1 MTMHKLAFTDTSL
14 TDGQTAVWGGAL
26 DTTMMLAPAGKLSA
40 SGLAAIEVLS
50 TAVLDACLARGE
62 NPLQRLELARRHFG
76 AVPLRA
82 TVNLLT
88 GHGRPG
94 ADVLGPEVIDRWLAT
109 LADSGL
115 RQVVLLDPLLDTD
128 RLHAALKSA
137 SAAGLVAI
145 AALPY
150 QVDDGRPDEAYAQLA
165 ASLADGGAA
174 RVMLRDESGV
184 LTPDR
189 LRSLIPA
196 LVEALGTT
204 PLDLHTRCHTALGP
218 AVALEAVG
226 LGVSGIDAA
235 LPCVANGASLPSL
248 PSLLR
253 ALRQQDAMEGT
264 AQGLP
269 DQGSLLEADAIL
281 AAIADQEGFPQAAS
295 WPFDLAAYAHQ
306 LPGEVA
312 VDFLVALRDRR
323 RWADLHEFAAECA
336 AVRREMGSPPM
347 VAPFARAIAEQ
358 AIGHFDGE
366 ARYESLRP
374 VLRRLLQGA
383 YGSVDGELRAD
394 LRMRVGV
401 LPAVEHLVTDV
412 DGPAALLAW
421 VAGVEVSA
429 LPPRTPAVSSRY
441 ETLTPYES
449 LVRGLLT
456 RAGRFA
462 VLSLQG
468 PGVRVHLQQEA

>member
-1 MTMHKLAFTDTSL
+1 MSMHKLAFTDSSL
-14 TDGQTAVWGGAL
+14 TDGQMAVWGGAL
-26 DTTMMLAPAGKLSA
+26 EDRMMLAPAGRLSA
-40 SGLAAIEVLS
+40 AGLAAIEILS
-50 TAVLDACLARGE
+50 PAVLDACLARGE
-62 NPLQRLELARRHFG
+62 NPLRRLDLARRHYG

-88 GHGRPG
+88 GHGRRG
-94 ADVLGPEVIDRWLAT
+94 ADVLGPEAIDPWLAT
-109 LADSGL
+109 LAAAGL
-115 RQVVLLDPLLDTD
+115 GQVVLLDPLLDVS
-128 RLHAALKSA
+128 RLGAALKSA
-137 SAAGLVAI
+137 SAVGLVAI

-150 QVDDGRPDEAYAQLA
+150 QADDRPDEVYAQLA
-165 ASLADGGAA
+165 ASLAAAGAV

-189 LRSLIPA
+189 VRTLIPT
-196 LVEALGTT
+196 LVEALGAT
-204 PLDLHTRCHTALGP
+204 PLDLHTCCHTALGP
-218 AVALEAVG
+218 AVVLEAAG
-226 LGVSGIDAA
+226 LGVSGIDTA
-235 LPCVANGASLPSL
+235 LPCLANGASLPSS

-253 ALRQQDAMEGT
+253 ALRPQGVTQD
-264 AQGLP
+264 LP
-269 DQGSLLEADAIL
+269 DRGSLLEADAIL

-295 WPFDLAAYAHQ
+295 WPFDLASYAHQ

-312 VDFLVALRDRR
+312 VEHLAALRGRG

-358 AIGHFDGE
+358 ASSHVDGE
-366 ARYESLRP
+366 KRYESLRP

-401 LPAVEHLVTDV
+401 LPACETPAAGIE
-412 DGPAALLAW
+412 GPEALLAW
-421 VAGVEVSA
+421 IAGVELSA
-429 LPPRTPAVSSRY
+429 LPPRTATRSPSY

-449 LVRGLLT
+449 LVRGLLE

>member
-1 MTMHKLAFTDTSL
+1 MSTHQLAFTDSSL
-14 TDGQTAVWGGAL
+14 TDGQMAVWGGAL
-26 DTTMMLAPAGKLSA
+26 DTSMMLAPAGRLSA
-40 SGLAAIEVLS
+40 SGLAAIEILS
-50 TAVLDACLARGE
+50 PAVLDACLARGE
-62 NPLQRLELARRHFG
+62 NPLQRLELARRHYG
-76 AVPLRA
+76 SVPLRA

-94 ADVLGPEVIDRWLAT
+94 ADVLGPEMIDRWLAA
-109 LADSGL
+109 LASAGL
-115 RQVVLLDPLLDTD
+115 QQVVLLDPLLDTN

-150 QVDDGRPDEAYAQLA
+150 QAGDDCHDEAYAQLA

-189 LRSLIPA
+189 LHSLIPA

-218 AVALEAVG
+218 AVVLEAAG
-226 LGVSGIDAA
+226 LGVSGIDTA
-235 LPCVANGASLPSL
+235 LPCLANGASLPSL

-253 ALRQQDAMEGT
+253 ALRQQGATQD
-264 AQGLP
+264 LP
-269 DQGSLLEADAIL
+269 DHDNLLAADAIL

-312 VDFLVALRDRR
+312 VDFLAALRGRG

-358 AIGHFDGE
+358 AISHFDGE

-401 LPAVEHLVTDV
+401 LPAAEPQAADV
-412 DGPAALLAW
+412 DGPEALLAW
-421 VAGVEVSA
+421 IAGIEISA
-429 LPPRTPAVSSRY
+429 LPPRAAASSFSY
-441 ETLTPYES
+441 ETLTPYEA

-462 VLSLQG
+462 VLSLHG

>member
-1 MTMHKLAFTDTSL
+1 MSMQKLAFTDTSL
-14 TDGQTAVWGGAL
+14 TDGQTAVWGGAM
-26 DTTMMLAPAGKLSA
+26 DNRMMLAPAGRLSS
-40 SGLAAIEVLS
+40 SGLAAIEILS
-50 TAVLDACLARGE
+50 PAVLDACLARGE
-62 NPLQRLELARRHFG
+62 NPLQRLDLARRHYG

-88 GHGRPG
+88 GHGRHG
-94 ADVLGPEVIDRWLAT
+94 ADVLGPETIDPWLAT
-109 LADSGL
+109 LAAAGL
-115 RQVVLLDPLLDTD
+115 QQVVLLDPLLDTA
-128 RLHAALKSA
+128 RLGAALKSA

-150 QVDDGRPDEAYAQLA
+150 RADDDRPDEAYTQLA
-165 ASLADGGAA
+165 ASLAAAGAA

-189 LRSLIPA
+189 VRSLIPA
-196 LVEALGTT
+196 LTAALGTT

-218 AVALEAVG
+218 AVVLEAIS
-226 LGVSGIDAA
+226 LGVSGVDTA
-235 LPCVANGASLPSL
+235 LPCLANGASLPSL

-253 ALRQQDAMEGT
+253 ALRSQDVP
-264 AQGLP
+264 QDLP
-269 DQGSLLEADAIL
+269 DRSIVLEADAIL
-281 AAIADQEGFPQAAS
+281 AAIADQEGFPPAAS
-295 WPFDLAAYAHQ
+295 WPFDLATYAHQ

-312 VDFLVALRDRR
+312 ADFLAAVRSRG

-358 AIGHFDGE
+358 ASSHFDGE

-394 LRMRVGV
+394 LRIRVGV
-401 LPAVEHLVTDV
+401 LPAAESPAEDI
-412 DGPAALLAW
+412 DGPEALLAR
-421 VAGVEVSA
+421 ATGVEVSA
-429 LPPRTPAVSSRY
+429 LPPRTATSESDY
-441 ETLTPYES
+441 QTQTPYES
-449 LVRGLLT
+449 LVRGLIE